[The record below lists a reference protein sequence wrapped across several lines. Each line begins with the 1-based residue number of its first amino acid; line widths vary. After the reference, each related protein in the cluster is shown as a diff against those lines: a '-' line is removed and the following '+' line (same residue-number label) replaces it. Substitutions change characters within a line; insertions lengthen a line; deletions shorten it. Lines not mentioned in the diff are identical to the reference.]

1 MCQVAEIPWVVIPTF
16 KEHFMFRK
24 NRIFKGELNNFDETN
39 NFTYRNLS
47 ILTFSSEKNQQHLK

>member
-1 MCQVAEIPWVVIPTF
+1 MCQAAEIPWVEITTF

-24 NRIFKGELNNFDETN
+24 NRIFKGQLNSFDETS
-39 NFTYRNLS
+39 NFTYRKLN